1 MKNHWT
7 TENIPSLNGKTAIV
21 TGSNSGIG
29 FETAKALAA
38 KGARLNIAVR
48 NIEKGKKAAD
58 AIRNEFP
65 DADIKVSDLDL
76 GSLAS
81 VGAFSEDFIKKN
93 QRLDI
98 LINNAGVMMPPYGT
112 TADGFELQFGTNHLG
127 HFTLTGLLLPLLL
140 KTGGSRVVNV
150 SSAMHRR
157 GKINFEDLDSKQS
170 YNKMTAYGQSKLAN
184 LLFTY
189 ELQRRFENAGSDSLS
204 TAAHPGW
211 TRTNL
216 QQHSGGLRFLNPVLG
231 QKPPMGAL
239 PTLRAATGTD
249 ASGGDYYGPRGFME
263 MKGTPVKVK
272 SNGLSHNIDTARR
285 LWDVSE
291 ELTGVVFQ
299 F

>member
-7 TENIPSLNGKTAIV
+7 TENIPNLRGKTAIV

-29 FETAKALAA
+29 FETAKAMVA
-38 KGARLNIAVR
+38 KGASLKMAIR

-58 AIRNEFP
+58 LILKEFP
-65 DADIKVSDLDL
+65 DADISVSELNL

-81 VGAFSEDFIKKN
+81 VKAFSENYLKEN
-93 QRLDI
+93 RRLDF

-112 TADGFELQFGTNHLG
+112 TLDGFELQFGTNHLG
-127 HFTLTGLLLPLLL
+127 HFALTGLLLPLLL
-140 KTGGSRVVNV
+140 KTKGSRVVNV
-150 SSAMHRR
+150 SSYAHKA
-157 GKINFEDLDSKQS
+157 GKINFDDLDSKQD
-170 YNKMTAYGQSKLAN
+170 YNKIAAYGQSKLAN

-189 ELQRRFENAGSDSLS
+189 ELQRKFENAGSECLA
-204 TAAHPGW
+204 TASHPGW
-211 TRTNL
+211 TETNL
-216 QQHSGGLRFLNPVLG
+216 QQHSGGLRFLNPVFG
-231 QKPPMGAL
+231 QKPSMGAL

-249 ASGGDYYGPRGFME
+249 ALGGDYYGPRGFME

-272 SNGLSHNIDTARR
+272 SNGLSHDIDTARR

-291 ELTGVVFQ
+291 ELTGVVFH